1 MQFTDRLY
9 KKAKP
14 IWRKSHD
21 HPFVQGIGHG
31 TLDIEKFKFF
41 MQQDYLYLIDY
52 ARLFA
57 LGSLKGTDL
66 KTMSIFAKLLDSTL
80 NVEMDLHRQ
89 YASRLGISEAELE
102 ATKAAPTTLAYSGY
116 MLNVS
121 QRGSLADLVAAV
133 LPCTWSYY
141 EIGTE
146 LSKIPGALENE
157 TYGEWVKMYASEEFG
172 ELADWLITLMNEL
185 AEGKTE
191 AELTA
196 LEEIFLNT
204 SRYEYMFWDM
214 SYNLQMWPTDDEQ

>member
-1 MQFTDRLY
+1 MKFTERLH
-9 KKAKP
+9 KKATP

-21 HPFVQGIGHG
+21 HPFVQGIGQG
-31 TLDIEKFKFF
+31 TLELDKFQFF
-41 MQQDYLYLIDY
+41 MCQDYLYLIDY

-57 LGSLKGTDL
+57 LGSLKAQDL
-66 KTMSIFAKLLDSTL
+66 KTMSTFANLLDSTL

-89 YASRLGISEAELE
+89 YAKRLGISIEQLE

-121 QRGSLADLVAAV
+121 QRGSLAELVAAV

-141 EIGTE
+141 EIGKE
-146 LSKIPGALENE
+146 LSQLPGATEHE
-157 TYGEWVKMYASEEFG
+157 TYGEWVSMYCSEEFG
-172 ELADWLITLMNEL
+172 QLADWLIDLLDEL
-185 AEGKTE
+185 ATGLPESQLEK
-191 AELTA
+191 

-214 SYNLQMWPTDDEQ
+214 SYNKDMWPTDE